1 MIALLFIRPA
11 QQADIPLVTN
21 KIPSKQPF
29 FQLSPAYERK
39 KGNFLPCLM
48 HLRSNPFL
56 PIDGSFPAF
65 SCAFEHADRVAIR
78 VGVGDW
84 CFIKIDLFYIF
95 WYKNWSDIHIFAGV
109 FDERFL

>member
-1 MIALLFIRPA
+1 M
-11 QQADIPLVTN
+11 
-21 KIPSKQPF
+21 
-29 FQLSPAYERK
+29 
-39 KGNFLPCLM
+39 
-48 HLRSNPFL
+48 
-56 PIDGSFPAF
+56 
-65 SCAFEHADRVAIR
+65 R